1 MPEFRVDDLVDLM
14 YILKRQNE
22 KEKKENEELKKDND
36 VLIESIEKLTEEM
49 SDKLLESI
57 KQKKEIEALKKESRR
72 KAMYHRCFMGFVD
85 PRCKLELPDRAF
97 IIEWTRDSRHV
108 NPELRDELLED
119 FGIDSE
125 EESEEDSD

>member
-57 KQKKEIEALKKESRR
+57 KLKKESRR

-85 PRCKLELPDRAF
+85 PRCKLESPDRAF
-97 IIEWTRDSRHV
+97 IIEWTRDSHHV